1 MLFYSLG
8 HIGLLIFMIVIS
20 IPLLVLGS
28 FLVWMDFHKW
38 TCYPTRICRKN
49 KTIYH
54 FRIDG
59 TVLCVPWDEIHFSL
73 CFNGKRALSAVN
85 LRACVMD
92 TNREMVLES
101 FDFGTQC
108 ESEEGALRQWE
119 FFRQYMLNG
128 PKDIIG
134 NVKYCMPSGKRES
147 YFTGLE
153 RISAQYPGVFF
164 KILLFPFSLYVS
176 IFRFLAMRTHRIPV
190 WPKEVE
196 DACAIEPGDPYVK
209 DYRSNPKDLQ

>member
-1 MLFYSLG
+1 
-8 HIGLLIFMIVIS
+8 MI
-20 IPLLVLGS
+20 GS
-28 FLVWMDFHKW
+28 FFLAWMDFRKW
-38 TCYPTRICRKN
+38 THYPLRINCKN
-49 KTIYH
+49 RMIYH
-54 FRIDG
+54 FRSDG
-59 TVLCVPWDEIHFSL
+59 AVLCVPWNEVHFTMTSH
-73 CFNGKRALSAVN
+73 GDTALSAVN
-85 LRACVMD
+85 LRGCVMD
-92 TNREMVLES
+92 TDGEHVIES

-108 ESEEGALRQWE
+108 ESREGALRQWE

-128 PKDIIG
+128 PKDLIG

-153 RISAQYPGVFF
+153 RISAQYPGVLF
-164 KILLFPFSLYVS
+164 KILLFPFGLYVS